1 MASFFSFPNPVNELA
16 ARTVAAGVVVLGAVT
31 LLTQSW
37 IPLAIL
43 AAGFVGRVL
52 AGPRLSPLGFVAQRV
67 VAPRLGPARL
77 VPGPPK
83 RFAQGIGATLTS
95 AAVLA
100 YALDAPTVA
109 WVLVGLLLVAASL
122 EAFAGFCLGCWIF
135 GRLQRVG
142 LIPAD
147 VCEACNNISLHRPAP
162 APTA

>member
-16 ARTVAAGVVVLGAVT
+16 ARTVAAGVVTLGAVT

-67 VAPRLGPARL
+67 IAPRLGPARL

-95 AAVLA
+95 AALVA
-100 YALDAPTVA
+100 YVLDAPTVA

-135 GRLQRVG
+135 GRLQRAG

-147 VCEACNNISLHRPAP
+147 VCEACNNISLRHPAP

>member
-109 WVLVGLLLVAASL
+109 WVFVGLLLVAASL

-162 APTA
+162 APMA